1 MKKEQISFAIA
12 GVIFGFLVGFVVS
25 HEIYGGRFAG
35 VPVMGGSSMAGS
47 PRGPAQS
54 GAGDASPAG
63 GGGAPPMDMM
73 QQVQQ
78 ELDALKQA
86 VKEDPRNVAAL
97 GRLARLY
104 MDAGMYDQAAKF
116 YSDALDVDPANVHIR
131 TDLGSCL
138 LMMGKADDAL
148 RQLKDATA
156 RDAGHGQT
164 WYWMGLAHVE
174 RGEYEEGEA
183 AFARALELSPGSFD
197 MAALRAEIEKLKA
210 KRAGK
215 PGGVSPS

>member
-1 MKKEQISFAIA
+1 MKKEQISFAVA
-12 GVIFGFLVGFVVS
+12 GVIFGFLAGFVVS

-35 VPVMGGSSMAGS
+35 VPVAGASAMRGS

-54 GAGDASPAG
+54 GAGAAPPAG
-63 GGGAPPMDMM
+63 GGGAPSMDMM
-73 QQVQQ
+73 QQVQK
-78 ELDALKQA
+78 ELEALKQA

-97 GRLARLY
+97 GRLAGLY
-104 MDAGMYDQAAKF
+104 MDAGMYDQATKF
-116 YSDALDVDPANVHIR
+116 YSDALDVDPSNVHIR

-138 LMMGKADDAL
+138 LMMGKADEAL
-148 RQLKDATA
+148 RELKDASS
-156 RDAGHGQT
+156 RDPGHGQT
-164 WYWMGLAHVE
+164 WYLMGLAHVE

-183 AFARALELSPGSFD
+183 AFSKALELNPGSFD
-197 MAALRAEIEKLKA
+197 MAAVRAEIERVKA

>member
-1 MKKEQISFAIA
+1 MKKEQISFAVA

-25 HEIYGGRFAG
+25 HEISGGRFAG
-35 VPVMGGSSMAGS
+35 VPVTGASAMAGS

-54 GAGDASPAG
+54 GAAAAAPAG

-73 QQVQQ
+73 QQVQM
-78 ELDALKQA
+78 ELDALKKA

-116 YSDALDVDPANVHIR
+116 YGDALSVDPSNIHTR

-148 RQLKDATA
+148 KELKDAA
-156 RDAGHGQT
+156 SRDPGHGQT
-164 WYWMGLAHVE
+164 WYWMGLAHIE
-174 RGEYEEGEA
+174 RGEYVEGEA
-183 AFARALELSPGSFD
+183 ALAKALELNPGSFD
-197 MAALRAEIEKLKA
+197 MAALRAEIEKVKA